1 MNDKELCREAASVY
15 PGILAAWII
24 KDGEVSSY
32 FFKPKVPMQ
41 NPAKVNEMVM
51 QANILGVIGASN
63 EDFFGEFGYLMFH
76 WKHADVFI
84 FPTEVDTPKLLVIR
98 VVRPYDHEEIVQK
111 ITDFMMEKRIRTDR
125 VQQEPGI

>member
-1 MNDKELCREAASVY
+1 MNDRELCREATTIY

-24 KDGEVSSY
+24 RDGEVSSY

-51 QANILGVIGASN
+51 QANILGIIGASN
-63 EDFFGEFGYLMFH
+63 EDFFGEFGYLMLH

-84 FPTEVDTPKLLVIR
+84 FPIEVETPTLLVIR
-98 VVRPYDHEEIVQK
+98 VVHPYDHEEIVQK
-111 ITDFMMEKRIRTDR
+111 ITEFMMEKGIETKG
-125 VQQEPGI
+125 VTQEPGI